1 MSNPFSRNI
10 WFPLAFAIILASG
23 IYLGYNIQESRSLYH
38 HIQPGK
44 NSNPIEETL
53 KLIQANYVEEPELN
67 KNYDQIIENILSD
80 LDPHSYFIP
89 AKEMQSVNEEM
100 SGNFEGI
107 GIEFFI
113 VNDTIQVVTPIP
125 GGPSAQLGV
134 LSGDQ
139 IIKVNDS
146 LVAGIGISNENVVK
160 KLKGPKGTKVKV
172 SIHRAGQKDLI
183 DFTIQRDKIPLYSID
198 ASFKIDKNT
207 GYIKIGRFSGQTY
220 NEFKGKLAE
229 LKKQNIEQLII
240 DLRQN
245 PGGFLEEA
253 VQIISEILGDD
264 KEVVY
269 IEGRTISKESY
280 KALNGGSF
288 LQGKVAVLIDEG
300 SASAS
305 EILAGAVQD
314 WDRGVII
321 GRRSF
326 GKGLVQQQFP
336 LSNGSAI
343 RLTIA
348 KYYTPSGRSIQRPY
362 IKGHGEEYNHDI
374 EDRYTNGEL
383 FTADDNFA
391 LAQQDTA
398 NEYFTKVLKRPV
410 FGGGGIAPDY
420 FIPFDTSYINAF
432 SMQVFAGGW
441 VQEFIYDYFNK
452 HSSQLKKYKTFEE
465 FDDKYQIS
473 NELYQT
479 FINFCT
485 QTKKAQKVHLAN
497 EKVKNEIIFRLKVAL
512 AKQLFNSNGASYVIA
527 KQDASVNKAIEILN
541 SKDYLFGK

>member
-1 MSNPFSRNI
+1 MSNQFSRSF
-10 WFPLAFAIILASG
+10 WFPLVFAIILSSG
-23 IYLGYNIQESRSLYH
+23 IYLGYNIQESRSFYRHLT
-38 HIQPGK
+38 PGK

-53 KLIQANYVEEPELN
+53 KLIQANYVEDPELN
-67 KNYDQIIENILSD
+67 KNYDQIIEGILSD

-89 AKEMQSVNEEM
+89 AKDMQSVNEEM
-100 SGNFEGI
+100 AGNFEGI

-134 LSGDQ
+134 LSGDR
-139 IIKVNDS
+139 IIKVNDT
-146 LVAGIGISNENVVK
+146 LVAGVGISNENVVK

-172 SIHRAGQKDLI
+172 GIQRNGQKELI

-198 ASFKIDKNT
+198 ANFKIDANT

-220 NEFKGKLAE
+220 NEFKEKLTA
-229 LKKQNIEQLII
+229 LKEQNINQLII

-253 VQIISEILGDD
+253 VQIISEFLGDKD
-264 KEVVY
+264 EIVY
-269 IEGRTISKESY
+269 IEGRNVPKESY
-280 KALNGGSF
+280 KSLSGGSF
-288 LQGKVAVLIDEG
+288 LKGKVAVLIDEG

-305 EILAGAVQD
+305 EILAGAIQD

-348 KYYTPSGRSIQRPY
+348 KYYTPCGRSIQRPY
-362 IKGHGEEYNHDI
+362 VKGHGEEYNHEI

-383 FTADDNFA
+383 FTADDNLA

-398 NEYFTKVLKRPV
+398 NEYFTKVLHRPV
-410 FGGGGIAPDY
+410 FGGGGIAPDH

-452 HSSQLKKYKTFEE
+452 HTSQLNQYKSFEQFE
-465 FDDKYQIS
+465 NQFQIS
-473 NELYQT
+473 NELYQN
-479 FINFCT
+479 FISFCI
-485 QTKKAQKVHLAN
+485 QTKKAQKAHLAN
-497 EKVKNEIIFRLKVAL
+497 DRVKKEIIFRLKVAL
-512 AKQLFNSNGASYVIA
+512 AKQLFNSNGANYVITKHDEA
-527 KQDASVNKAIEILN
+527 VKKAIEVFN
-541 SKDYLFGK
+541 SKSYPFSK